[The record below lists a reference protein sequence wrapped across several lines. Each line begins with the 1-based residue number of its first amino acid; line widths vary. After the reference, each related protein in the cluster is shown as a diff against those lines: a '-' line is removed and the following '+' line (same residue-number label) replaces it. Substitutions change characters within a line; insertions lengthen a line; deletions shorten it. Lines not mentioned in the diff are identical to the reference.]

1 MPAGL
6 AVGCAS
12 PVKNLLFGEDPPLE
26 FVTESLNTMA
36 AAMIPSMMLV
46 LGSVLHKG
54 PGSAKV
60 PIKIILGVLG
70 VRQILIPFLGASLYP
85 HAVFGGG
92 GGHEILRG
100 GEGGGHEPLEA
111 HFSLSVPKA

>member
-1 MPAGL
+1 
-6 AVGCAS
+6 
-12 PVKNLLFGEDPPLE
+12 
-26 FVTESLNTMA
+26 MA

-70 VRQILIPFLGASLYP
+70 VRQILIPFLGMSYAALNLLPLLMQTAY
-85 HAVFGGG
+85 HFAEGLGCCLALRAV
-92 GGHEILRG
+92 
-100 GEGGGHEPLEA
+100 
-111 HFSLSVPKA
+111 VY